1 MKIAGAY
8 VRKSKEDERGGG
20 ADSALQTQRDAIAR
34 IAEAEGARIEAWFED
49 DGVSGRAESRVGLDA
64 MLARCRE
71 GSVDVVY
78 IYDRSRWARNV
89 KLGAGLDEELERL
102 GIELRD
108 RTPSTGDP
116 DADWMRRRQE
126 DIANEWH
133 IRLTSRKTRE
143 GKRRIFE
150 DGLPAGNVAVGYR
163 SVHEERGLRRLRV
176 AVEVDPVR
184 APVVQDGFRLYA
196 TEGYSFLD
204 LAEWAEGLGFT
215 MPRTGL
221 PPARETWGDILANPQ
236 YAGWQM
242 RDGQRVR
249 TAYPPLVSDDLF
261 ARVQSVRRRRR
272 QGGSRNRRRKHDYP
286 LRGLLRCCD
295 KHRLE
300 GFTKAANKAGH
311 KHRYYRHPRRRSG
324 KRAQECGGN
333 SIRADV
339 VESAVHAFL
348 AGFRPEPATLQ
359 MALELWCQRRSDR
372 ADRDQRLARLR
383 ERRSRLSQQHEMGLV
398 SGPELRERLA
408 VLDLDEATLRA
419 EPQTVDIH
427 TAAQVLAD
435 FARLMERASPKEL
448 ERLYQMV
455 FEEIV
460 VEAHDRV
467 VVVAKPEF
475 APLLAAH
482 GVRLDST
489 GRAMVAPTGFEPVLP
504 A

>member
-1 MKIAGAY
+1 MKIAVAY

-133 IRLTSRKTRE
+133 IRLTSRKTRD

-184 APVVQDGFRLYA
+184 G
-196 TEGYSFLD
+196 
-204 LAEWAEGLGFT
+204 
-215 MPRTGL
+215 
-221 PPARETWGDILANPQ
+221 
-236 YAGWQM
+236 AGRSGRIPLV
-242 RDGQRVR
+242 RDG
-249 TAYPPLVSDDLF
+249 
-261 ARVQSVRRRRR
+261 
-272 QGGSRNRRRKHDYP
+272 
-286 LRGLLRCCD
+286 GLLLFGPCGVGRGPGLHD
-295 KHRLE
+295 APH
-300 GFTKAANKAGH
+300 GAAA
-311 KHRYYRHPRRRSG
+311 RS
-324 KRAQECGGN
+324 
-333 SIRADV
+333 
-339 VESAVHAFL
+339 
-348 AGFRPEPATLQ
+348 
-359 MALELWCQRRSDR
+359 
-372 ADRDQRLARLR
+372 
-383 ERRSRLSQQHEMGLV
+383 
-398 SGPELRERLA
+398 
-408 VLDLDEATLRA
+408 
-419 EPQTVDIH
+419 
-427 TAAQVLAD
+427 
-435 FARLMERASPKEL
+435 
-448 ERLYQMV
+448 
-455 FEEIV
+455 
-460 VEAHDRV
+460 
-467 VVVAKPEF
+467 
-475 APLLAAH
+475 
-482 GVRLDST
+482 
-489 GRAMVAPTGFEPVLP
+489 
-504 A
+504 